1 MTDLAKLKELAEA
14 ATPGM
19 WRQVFD
25 DQCEVDTVRSVDG
38 DFVLADDLLARDAAF
53 IAAAN
58 PATILAL
65 ISRLEEA
72 EGQLLDRTD
81 KATAWDAVA
90 EKNERIATLTAQ
102 RDEAVGALEKSIK
115 DTGFLISVIN
125 GVRAATG
132 EGPEEED
139 AAIFWQIN
147 HDYASGHAQDVVARI
162 KGG

>member
-1 MTDLAKLKELAEA
+1 MTDLAKLKELAETA
-14 ATPGM
+14 GSQTPPAF
-19 WRQVFD
+19 W
-25 DQCEVDTVRSVDG
+25 TDG
-38 DFVLADDLLARDAAF
+38 AGERERTWSEFYAN
-53 IAAAN
+53 AN
-58 PATILAL
+58 PAAILAL

-102 RDEAVGALEKSIK
+102 RDEAVGALEKSLK

-125 GVRAATG
+125 GVRSATG

-147 HDYASGHAQDVVARI
+147 HDYVSRHAQDVVARL
-162 KGG
+162 KGGE

>member
-1 MTDLAKLKELAEA
+1 MPA
-14 ATPGM
+14 A
-19 WRQVFD
+19 
-25 DQCEVDTVRSVDG
+25 
-38 DFVLADDLLARDAAF
+38 
-53 IAAAN
+53 
-58 PATILAL
+58 ILAL

-72 EGQLLDRTD
+72 EKTKAAIKVEWD
-81 KATAWDAVA
+81 KAEKDLNDLRA
-90 EKNERIATLTAQ
+90 ERATLTAQ